1 MELNNRDKT
10 WIRQGQDRDNMVR
23 TKEAQHR
30 AFRGLKKFSGGWWV
44 GGLQVIIVSIHVLY
58 FSFTPVYVERD

>member
-10 WIRQGQDRDNMVR
+10 WIRQGQDRDNMVG

-30 AFRGLKKFSGGWWV
+30 VRGLKKFSGGWWV
-44 GGLQVIIVSIHVLY
+44 GGLQVIIVSAHLLY
-58 FSFTPVYVERD
+58 DSFTPIYVRQD